1 MNITH
6 QLIECY
12 TNVSFL
18 SAVLI
23 IKNKVTE
30 TPTLNYINRGDN
42 SILEV
47 EEDNFINMGDNSILE
62 Q

>member
-1 MNITH
+1 
-6 QLIECY
+6 
-12 TNVSFL
+12 L